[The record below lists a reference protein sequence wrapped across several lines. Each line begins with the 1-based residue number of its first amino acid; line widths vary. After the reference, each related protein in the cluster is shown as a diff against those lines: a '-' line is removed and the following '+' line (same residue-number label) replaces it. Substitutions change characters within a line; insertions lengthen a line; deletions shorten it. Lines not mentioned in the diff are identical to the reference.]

1 MKENQSIL
9 PLELENDYPKSKLK
23 MSFELVNAISSM
35 TGSFYFGNICYIEN
49 ELETGKAIRSALR
62 ISLPLLGL
70 PIKSEC

>member
-1 MKENQSIL
+1 
-9 PLELENDYPKSKLK
+9 

-62 ISLPLLGL
+62 ISLPLLEL